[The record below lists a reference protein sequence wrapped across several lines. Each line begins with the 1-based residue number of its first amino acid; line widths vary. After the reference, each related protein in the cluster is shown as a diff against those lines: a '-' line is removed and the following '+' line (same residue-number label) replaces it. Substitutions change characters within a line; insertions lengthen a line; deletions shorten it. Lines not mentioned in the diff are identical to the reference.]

1 MLDTAGVYP
10 FSNSYIR
17 CKVTFPVSTALLPYH
32 CLYFNTY
39 HIYHCAP
46 VIFYGNIRLLFLK
59 RFAHSPLQGICSSFD
74 EATVWDRSRE
84 QVLPSL
90 PPSLSPSFPSLYISF
105 CILCP
110 CQMPYVL
117 LYSLQY
123 NPVYT
128 PCTENRRFQHTTM
141 FGFLFLMGLSLCLNK
156 QTF

>member
-1 MLDTAGVYP
+1 MLDTAGVYT

-90 PPSLSPSFPSLYISF
+90 PLSLLPSLSIYLF
-105 CILCP
+105 
-110 CQMPYVL
+110 
-117 LYSLQY
+117 LYSLSVLDALYMYVFFVVQLVVQSCLYTLYRKQKVPAY
-123 NPVYT
+123 NYVWFSVFNGP
-128 PCTENRRFQHTTM
+128 F
-141 FGFLFLMGLSLCLNK
+141 SLAE
-156 QTF
+156 